1 MFVCP
6 FADTGTIVRLGTMI
20 VKSAFAIRE
29 ILHLMGPQCLWQAL
43 LRAFPPQTRAAA
55 FSPRSGSS
63 FVESLKSHE
72 MEVPQLLY
80 VRSVP

>member
-20 VKSAFAIRE
+20 VRSAFAIRE

-55 FSPRSGSS
+55 FSRRSGSS
-63 FVESLKSHE
+63 FVESLNRMRWKCHNCST
-72 MEVPQLLY
+72 
-80 VRSVP
+80 